1 MSLICISNGKP
12 VLKFNFHLK
21 VSADRSVRPHQATGG
36 AVRTRL
42 QQGLNRGRG
51 DHSNCND
58 VD

>member
-21 VSADRSVRPHQATGG
+21 VSADRSVRPSEDLAPE
-36 AVRTRL
+36 
-42 QQGLNRGRG
+42 GLDRGRG
-51 DHSNCND
+51 DHSNSTD